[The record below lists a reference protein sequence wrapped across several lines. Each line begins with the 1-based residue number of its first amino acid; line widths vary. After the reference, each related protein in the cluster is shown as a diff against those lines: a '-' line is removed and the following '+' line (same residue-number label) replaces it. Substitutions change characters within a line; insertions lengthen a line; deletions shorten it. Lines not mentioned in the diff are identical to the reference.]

1 MFGSTVPETA
11 SGLIFILLLVSVLVT
26 AAREMLANA
35 LRLRARF
42 LRQGVATLALP
53 IGWLALTATDVL
65 NAILPRRRGDARGR
79 VIPGLDFSRS
89 PRGDSLCTTLLIN
102 L

>member
-11 SGLIFILLLVSVLVT
+11 NGLIFILLLVSVLVT

-42 LRQGVATLALP
+42 LRQDVEDMALP
-53 IGWLALTATDVL
+53 IGWLALTGSDDL
-65 NAILPRRRGDARGR
+65 NAWLPRRRGDARGR
-79 VIPGLDFSRS
+79 VIPGLDFSRT
-89 PRGDSLCTTLLIN
+89 PRGDSLCTTLLNN